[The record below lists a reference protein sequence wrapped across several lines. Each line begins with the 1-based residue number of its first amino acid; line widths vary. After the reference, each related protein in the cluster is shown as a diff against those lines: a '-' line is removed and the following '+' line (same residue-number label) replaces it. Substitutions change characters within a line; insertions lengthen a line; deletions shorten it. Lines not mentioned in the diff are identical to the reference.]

1 MSFGQERSTRS
12 DALRSSRVSEV
23 DLLPPRYRPRQ
34 AAIEKRQAER
44 RSGWNDRFYLGKI
57 PEYDPLRDS
66 SCAAYRAMLRRKRE
80 RTTKGK
86 ASFKV
91 SHYAEAFF
99 HSRTKPNFLLAEA
112 DQLARDAAPVQ
123 CVIKAV
129 LRRESTI
136 QKLDQIDKVVSEQP
150 SALDS
155 ASLRS
160 ELVMNLLA
168 LREASIR
175 CVEAVVKWRESL
187 IPRADAPSSG
197 STVEGTNTGLPP
209 LWTDANSNVNYLI
222 KMKTDTLWLADASF
236 HRLFAF
242 SSRSDPFLVSPSVAP
257 TTNRARVPEPS
268 SERVGAAPRRA
279 PGRTVHLPLHKNQIA
294 RIQECEMALLQEA
307 VLDLA
312 QEQALVSTEAVTM
325 DASRDVPPAS
335 NSEWDDRRTV
345 MMKMP
350 LLNSSGES
358 SARRVDVRET
368 SDLSKSGDDEQI
380 HASSEGVTTH
390 AEVTYSPARC
400 SNDVMRAEFE
410 NYVTTEAHPVSI
422 SSTRGT
428 WELVEAAVYGRG
440 RTTTR
445 GGPSQASW
453 WWVLGEDGKRIG
465 LVVYHL
471 KTHLAP
477 QIHIVHISVKD
488 LSFMDMVVTS
498 LRGHIF
504 GRYPEVTTIR
514 ATLWYMENPMAEEGS
529 KERYSLDKEIEASFQ
544 RAHFR
549 WYQLTQEADGRR
561 GQVMNSRRNTEE
573 LGDPVGLADGDVTVA
588 NDGTLQLQT
597 CTLSPMTVGN
607 ITSDH
612 DSVCGAVNPIAL
624 AGALVNAGIVP
635 DDLPTDIWSKALS
648 AFVQSIED
656 VAMASSAPVSAVFGI
671 TVSVSVQVPYL
682 VCDEKL
688 LAEEGQ
694 GYLLPVQFIARSDKG
709 SPSTIFFIPT
719 SDEEVLLAIM
729 PNAGDTS
736 QGDIL
741 HVAAEA
747 LSGASRLDSPA
758 YTHIVVPHFLEEKM
772 STSNALTGR
781 KAASSRIGAT
791 AMSIE
796 IPPSTPDGESPTAAD
811 RRCKIS
817 GSVEFTRLSMIA
829 ACSKDRS
836 LGFLRESVEPS
847 KVARICSEE
856 PFIVAVCHASLDDLD
871 IPLHSSLVCPER
883 LQAS

>member
-1 MSFGQERSTRS
+1 MTLPLVPLMSFGGERSTRS

-86 ASFKV
+86 TSFKV

-123 CVIKAV
+123 SVIKAV

-175 CVEAVVKWRESL
+175 CVEAVVAWRESL
-187 IPRADAPSSG
+187 IPRAAVPSSG
-197 STVEGTNTGLPP
+197 S
-209 LWTDANSNVNYLI
+209 
-222 KMKTDTLWLADASF
+222 
-236 HRLFAF
+236 
-242 SSRSDPFLVSPSVAP
+242 
-257 TTNRARVPEPS
+257 
-268 SERVGAAPRRA
+268 
-279 PGRTVHLPLHKNQIA
+279 PGEA

-312 QEQALVSTEAVTM
+312 QEQALVSTEPT
-325 DASRDVPPAS
+325 REVPPAS
-335 NSEWDDRRTV
+335 NSEWDDRRIL

-368 SDLSKSGDDEQI
+368 SDLSKSADDEQI
-380 HASSEGVTTH
+380 DASSEGVTTH
-390 AEVTYSPARC
+390 PEVTYSPARC

-410 NYVTTEAHPVSI
+410 KYVSTEAHPVSI

-428 WELVEAAVYGRG
+428 WELVEAAVYGRQG
-440 RTTTR
+440 TTTR

-471 KTHLAP
+471 KTHVAP

-504 GRYPEVTTIR
+504 ERYPEVTTIR
-514 ATLWYMENPMAEEGS
+514 ATLWYIENPTAEEGS
-529 KERYSLDKEIEASFQ
+529 KESYSLDKEIEASFQ

-573 LGDPVGLADGDVTVA
+573 LGDPVGLADGDVTVPS
-588 NDGTLQLQT
+588 DGTLQLQT
-597 CTLSPMTVGN
+597 CILSPMTVSDR
-607 ITSDH
+607 TSDR

-624 AGALVNAGIVP
+624 AGALVKAGIVP
-635 DDLPTDIWSKALS
+635 DDLPTNMPSRSSALLRRLMEEVLNGDSTSALPESLTNSRILPWNIETVLQWVTESCWYDFTTERWSKALS

-656 VAMASSAPVSAVFGI
+656 VAVASSAPVSAVFGI
-671 TVSVSVQVPYL
+671 SVSLFVQVPYL
-682 VCDEKL
+682 VCDEEL
-688 LAEEGQ
+688 LAEEEQ
-694 GYLLPVQFIARSDKG
+694 GYLLPVQFIARSDKS

-729 PNAGDTS
+729 PNVGDIT
-736 QGDIL
+736 QEDIL

-747 LSGASRLDSPA
+747 LSGASRVDNPA
-758 YTHIVVPHFLEEKM
+758 YTHIILPHFLEEKI
-772 STSNALTGR
+772 STSDALTGVELP
-781 KAASSRIGAT
+781 SST
-791 AMSIE
+791 D
-796 IPPSTPDGESPTAAD
+796 DGDSPTAAD
-811 RRCKIS
+811 RRGKIA
-817 GSVEFTRLSMIA
+817 GSVEFTRLSMVT

-836 LGFLRESVEPS
+836 LGFLRESVGPS

-856 PFIVAVCHASLDDLD
+856 PFIVAVCHASLDDID
-871 IPLHSSLVCPER
+871 IPLHASLVCPNYRGPHEQ
-883 LQAS
+883 LIG